1 MTTKDLSVGEGEQL
15 RTPVPTP
22 MNNKPGQSRPAS
34 VSVSAPAGR
43 VLAGFPVSMS
53 RTVFTDPGVTWHY
66 IPGDDSWEDGPAVTY
81 TGEIFFTRDG
91 VEVFTGTV
99 ISFPTP
105 GDHFITA
112 SARTTTGQVIQSDPV
127 TVHVT
132 APVPPAFT
140 VTAPAAGAVVQLNE
154 GGGLVDVQ
162 VTLPADVYFPVLV
175 SIARDGQLFSSE
187 WTSSTVY
194 QRLGVPL
201 GPMPLGARMIAV
213 TVSDRDN
220 LTSTKSV
227 PLTGRDIA
235 PPHLV
240 IVPPPTAIGDVNGAV
255 TVRVSGTAVDNQ
267 AGMIGAPASVA
278 WALTPTGTRTAA
290 TPRAPGD
297 FTAWT
302 ADVPMTGFGAHTI
315 YLWATDQA
323 GNATP
328 AGAQE
333 TLSVNVIS
341 SYVPSTLDER
351 LNERQYL
358 AALLSFAQEQVTLP
372 GTPRPQLDTATL
384 VAALGQPVDG
394 LSQPLSAAADRG
406 GQEINQLRVPIEL
419 LRAYIAAT
427 HTVTD
432 PGAAMESAYRDAAYA
447 SLLASYGTTY
457 SQLRQI
463 RGAGPADRQA
473 LADRL
478 GIRLSVKTPD
488 ELDQLTLDGSRL
500 SEATLETVFG
510 LPASTG
516 TDPLRAP
523 TVPLLRT
530 WQLAAQTLTWA
541 DEDQHP
547 NPPRRFPLRLDPD
560 LIGPADVVPGPKG
573 DPVRL
578 LLTQRAGQLK
588 SFANSLEKARVAAAT
603 PSAGLTVM
611 LTMAVPGV
619 DLADLAAKDQRGV
632 DISAALAA
640 AGLSRSGFL
649 LLVKLGRM
657 AATIGV
663 SQLEW
668 ADANAILTA
677 ARKLTMYAAWRAQET
692 AYVLSPDFFVLADTA
707 PQSNVYRA
715 DARARGD
722 WQSVLRGRI
731 AQRQDLLSAGTQAVA
746 AAEQAALPMLRD
758 ALLAD
763 LAPTTTG
770 DIGEEMSARLFVDM
784 LAGGNLRTTRIRQAV
799 ESVHS
804 LLLAKRSGELIATHP
819 AFAWSIT
826 NPSAFTAAWV
836 WMGELGSWQAAT
848 MAFLFAERQLDPAL
862 PRASMP
868 PVDTRQP
875 MPLDTVR
882 ANIRG
887 SGPFGAA
894 DAIREGNAYL
904 QAVGLSATTYL
915 DPNGRTASHQEALRV
930 ASTSAARS
938 DAANREIFWLVPL
951 LLAQRLQSA
960 GDHQSALDWYWILY
974 PYDVDAPVSI
984 FNRVNTEASLRPDL
998 TFRAGWTTRARLDPF
1013 ALVDDVTMPRSTPY
1027 TRYIL
1032 LCLIRCHIEFAD
1044 VEFARETDESV
1055 ANARTLYITARRLLS
1070 AAKLQPQQP
1079 FNFGEPTLPIPELA
1093 TLRTRIAVQL
1103 TTLRQGRNV
1112 AGMPRTQGLATRVTV
1127 SQPTPFRFKTLLERA
1142 RQLAGQAVQM
1152 EAGYLAALEKY
1163 DDRNLRLFDALK
1175 GIDLSAAQMG
1185 LAASRVK
1192 EANDAVTAAVAQR
1205 TKATTMVTA
1214 YGEAIEAPPNAYEQ
1228 ALLHEYTE
1236 MRGVKDAIAEADT
1249 AIGVMQA
1256 ASNAGNVLDDML
1268 SFGAKPV
1275 LAGAISAATI
1285 VKGALLLSQ
1294 NKIDAQMQANQLK
1307 AGVEQRKAEW
1317 RLQQTAAQ
1325 QEALVADAQVEVAND
1340 QVTIAGQEADIASL
1354 QHDQAVATLTF
1365 LNNQFTNADLYLWL
1379 SYTLGGVYRYFLQQA
1394 TATARLA
1401 QAQLAFERAEPA
1413 QALIRN
1419 DYWETPAPSAGT
1431 AQVDRRGLTG
1441 AEQLSADLTRL
1452 DQYAF
1457 SSERRR
1463 LNLSQ
1468 TFSLARLMPVE
1479 FLDFRRTGTLA
1490 FATPMAL
1497 FDQDFP
1503 GHYLRMIRQVRT
1515 SLVALVPPDRG
1526 IRATLYSNGITRV
1539 TSGQDGA
1546 FEDITVRHDPGVVAL
1561 TSPVSASGVF
1571 ELDAQSDMLL
1581 PFESSGVDTT
1591 WELRLPP
1598 AANPFDFSSIVDV
1611 LITIDYT
1618 ALYDDGY
1625 RSLVTTRLNANRD
1638 RGADCVFSLARDFP
1652 DQWYDLNNPQDS
1664 NARSVTITLRDVDFP
1679 ATIEDLAT
1687 ASIAVRLAGD
1697 DPVPDT
1703 VVTLRRGVAGGDA
1716 TATNGIAS
1724 IRRGN
1729 AAAWTAL
1736 CGTDPAG
1743 DWQLSFGADAAALF
1757 GPGGLD
1763 DVLIVVSW
1771 TGQAPAWE
1779 L

>member
-1 MTTKDLSVGEGEQL
+1 MTTKDLSVNGEQA
-15 RTPVPTP
+15 PVLPST
-22 MNNKPGQSRPAS
+22 SRQPAPNRPPS
-34 VSVSAPAGR
+34 VSVSAPTGR

-53 RTVFTDPGVTWHY
+53 RAVSTDPGVVWRY
-66 IPGDDSWEDGPAVTY
+66 IPGDDSWNDEPAVTY

-91 VEVFTGTV
+91 VEVFTGSTV
-99 ISFPTP
+99 TFPTP
-105 GDHFITA
+105 GDHTLTA
-112 SARTTTGQVIQSDPV
+112 SARTTSGEAIQSDPV

-132 APVPPAFT
+132 APVAPAFT

-162 VTLPADVYFPVLV
+162 ITLPADVYFPVLV
-175 SIARDGQLFSSE
+175 SVSRDGLAYSAE
-187 WTSSTVY
+187 WISSTSY
-194 QRLGVPL
+194 QVLGMPL
-201 GPMPLGARMIAV
+201 GPMPLGARTIAV
-213 TVSDRDN
+213 TVADRDN
-220 LTSTKSV
+220 LTSTKTV
-227 PLTGRDIA
+227 TVTGRDIA
-235 PPHLV
+235 PPHLHV
-240 IVPPPTAIGDVNGAV
+240 DDPPPAAKIIGDVNGAA
-255 TVRVSGTAVDNQ
+255 TAHLRGSAGDNQ
-267 AGMIGAPASVA
+267 SGMVGAPATVA
-278 WALTPTGTRTAA
+278 WALTPTGARTTAV
-290 TPRAPGD
+290 PRAAGD
-297 FTAWT
+297 FTGWT

-323 GNATP
+323 GNVTP
-328 AGAQE
+328 PAAPE

-384 VAALGQPVDG
+384 LAALGQPIDR

-432 PGAAMESAYRDAAYA
+432 PGAALESSYRDAAYA

-457 SQLRQI
+457 GQLRQI
-463 RGAGPADRQA
+463 RGAGTADRQA

-478 GIRLSVKTPD
+478 GIRLSAKTPD
-488 ELDQLTLDGSRL
+488 ELDQLTLDGAKL
-500 SEATLETVFG
+500 SEAALETVFG
-510 LPASTG
+510 LPNSTG
-516 TDPLRAP
+516 ADPLRAP

-547 NPPRRFPLRLDPD
+547 DPPRRFPVLLDPD

-588 SFANSLEKARVAAAT
+588 SVANSLEKARVAAPT
-603 PSAGLTVM
+603 PAAGLAAM
-611 LTMAVPGV
+611 LALALPGV
-619 DLADLAAKDQRGV
+619 DLNDLAAKDQHGV

-640 AGLSRSGFL
+640 AGLTRGGFVF
-649 LLVKLGRM
+649 LVGLGRIVAVG
-657 AATIGV
+657 AATQ
-663 SQLEW
+663 SEW

-677 ARKLTMYAAWRAQET
+677 ARKPSMYPAWRAQET

-707 PQSNVYRA
+707 PQSTVYRF
-715 DARARGD
+715 DARARSA

-731 AQRQDLLSAGTQAVA
+731 AQRQDLLTAGAQAVA

-763 LAPTTTG
+763 LAPSTTG

-784 LAGGNLRTTRIRQAV
+784 LAGGNLRTTRIRQAI
-799 ESVHS
+799 ESVQS
-804 LLLAKRSGELIATHP
+804 LLLAKRSGELTSTHP

-826 NPSAFTAAWV
+826 DPSAFTAAWV
-836 WMGELGSWQAAT
+836 WLGELGSWQAAT
-848 MAFLFAERQLDPAL
+848 TAFLFPERQLDPAL
-862 PRASMP
+862 PRASAAS
-868 PVDTRQP
+868 VVAGQP
-875 MPLDTVR
+875 MPLDTLR

-887 SGPFGAA
+887 SGPFGAG
-894 DAIREGNAYL
+894 DATREGNAYL
-904 QAVGLSATTYL
+904 QAVGLTGVTYL
-915 DPNGRTASHQEALRV
+915 DPNGRTAAHQEALRV
-930 ASTSAARS
+930 ASTSASRS
-938 DAANREIFWLVPL
+938 DAANREIFWLAPL

-960 GDHQSALDWYWILY
+960 GDYQTALDWYWILY
-974 PYDVDAPVSI
+974 PYDVDTPKSI
-984 FNRVNTEASLRPDL
+984 FNRVNTETSLRPDL
-998 TFRAGWTTRARLDPF
+998 TFRPGWTTRPRLDPF
-1013 ALVDDVTMPRSTPY
+1013 ALADDVTTPRSTPY
-1027 TRYIL
+1027 TRYLL
-1032 LCLIRCHIEFAD
+1032 LCLIRCHIEYAD

-1055 ANARTLYITARRLLS
+1055 ANARTLYITARRLLG
-1070 AAKLQPQQP
+1070 AAKLQPQP
-1079 FNFGEPTLPIPELA
+1079 PLNFGEPALPIPELA

-1103 TTLRQGRNV
+1103 TKLRQGRNV

-1127 SQPTPFRFKTLLERA
+1127 SQPTPFRFKSLLERA
-1142 RQLAGQAVQM
+1142 RQLAGQAAQM

-1192 EANDAVTAAVAQR
+1192 EANDAVTAAIAQR
-1205 TKATTMVTA
+1205 TKANTMVTA
-1214 YGEAIEAPPNAYEQ
+1214 YGEAIDAPPNAYEQ
-1228 ALLHEYTE
+1228 SLLHEYSR
-1236 MRGVKDAIAEADT
+1236 MRDIKDGIAVADT
-1249 AIGVMQA
+1249 TIGILQA
-1256 ASNAGNVLDDML
+1256 ASKATSLWDAVTT
-1268 SFGAKPV
+1268 FGASTGFS
-1275 LAGAISAATI
+1275 AGIMAATAA
-1285 VKGALLLSQ
+1285 KGVLTLEQ
-1294 NKIDAQMQANQLK
+1294 NDIEAQVQANQLH
-1307 AGVEQRKAEW
+1307 AGIEQRKAEW

-1325 QEALVADAQVEVAND
+1325 QEALVADAQVDVADD
-1340 QVTIAGQEADIASL
+1340 QVTIAAQEAAIASL
-1354 QHDQAVATLTF
+1354 QHDQALATLTF
-1365 LNNQFTNADLYLWL
+1365 LSNQFTNADLYLWL

-1419 DYWETPAPSAGT
+1419 DYWETPAANGG
-1431 AQVDRRGLTG
+1431 AAVDRRGLSG
-1441 AEQLSADLTRL
+1441 AEQLSEDLARL

-1479 FLDFRRTGTLA
+1479 FLEFRRTGTLA

-1497 FDQDFP
+1497 FDRDFP

-1526 IRATLYSNGITRV
+1526 IRATLYSNGISRV
-1539 TSGQDGA
+1539 TTGQDGA
-1546 FEDITVRHDPGVVAL
+1546 FEDVTIRHDPGVVAL
-1561 TSPVSASGVF
+1561 TSPVGASGVF
-1571 ELDAQSDMLL
+1571 DLDVQSDMVL

-1618 ALYDDGY
+1618 ALHDDGY
-1625 RSLVTTRLNANRD
+1625 RDQVTTRLNAERD

-1652 DQWYDLNNPQDS
+1652 DQWYDLNNPPA
-1664 NARSVTITLRDVDFP
+1664 NGARSVTITLRDNDFP
-1679 ATIEDLAT
+1679 AGIENLAT
-1687 ASIAVRLAGD
+1687 ASLAVRLAGD
-1697 DPVPDT
+1697 DPAPDT
-1703 VVTLRRGVAGGDA
+1703 VVTLRRGAAGGDA

-1729 AAAWTAL
+1729 AAAWGAL
-1736 CGTDPAG
+1736 CGADPAG
-1743 DWQLSFGADAAALF
+1743 DWQLSFGADAAVLF
-1757 GPGGLD
+1757 GSGGLD
-1763 DVLIVVSW
+1763 DVLLVVSW
-1771 TGQAPAWE
+1771 TGQSPAWE
-1779 L
+1779 Q